1 MDEVVGRSWMV
12 TDLSGE
18 AVDESRP
25 PTLHFEEDG
34 QVYGTGGVNRV
45 RGTWTLAEG
54 RLAFGPIV
62 ATLMAGPP
70 ERMATERAVLG
81 LLSAPLTVTVADD
94 ELLLSAE
101 DGRTARLV
109 PAPPE
114 SELR

>member
-18 AVDESRP
+18 AVGDRP

-34 QVYGTGGVNRV
+34 QVYGNGGVNRV
-45 RGTWTLAEG
+45 RGTWALTDG
-54 RLAFGPIV
+54 RLTFGPIV

-70 ERMATERAVLG
+70 ERMAVERAILG
-81 LLSAPLTVTVADD
+81 LLTGPLTVTVADD

-114 SELR
+114 SELL

>member
-12 TDLSGE
+12 TDLSGDP
-18 AVDESRP
+18 VGDRP
-25 PTLHFEEDG
+25 PTLHFEQDG

-45 RGTWTLAEG
+45 RGTWALEQG
-54 RLAFGPIV
+54 RLTFGPMV

-70 ERMATERAVLG
+70 ERMATERAMLG
-81 LLSAPLTVTVADD
+81 LLTGPLTVTVADE
-94 ELLLSAE
+94 ELLLSAQ

-114 SELR
+114 SELA

>member
-18 AVDESRP
+18 AVGDRP

-45 RGTWTLAEG
+45 RGTWTLTEG
-54 RLAFGPIV
+54 RLTFGPMV

-70 ERMATERAVLG
+70 ERMAVERAVLG
-81 LLSAPLTVTVADD
+81 LLSGPLTVTVAED

-114 SELR
+114 SELL